1 MDIWSLPGPSLF
13 VDDIEDAVRDGASV
27 IARFPSEAPS
37 GLERE
42 LKERL
47 HSLFAWTSIDAS
59 QAGSG
64 PLTFL
69 LQQICPGVSVF
80 EARSITE
87 LAVTD
92 SFQGRL
98 VWIEKIDSGMWPDW
112 SRFLRAYSDA
122 CRNVDILNRTVFIVL
137 LSGEPVTGDV
147 PEEVALVRCD
157 FRGAVDTLDLFI
169 FALRQVPESVKCREH
184 RALLAH
190 TVAQVAQWDSLL
202 AEQLLAL
209 PLAEAL
215 SPEGALR
222 QYAGNRGWTAETP
235 ECWEKGTVDGSTER
249 PTVHSALLE
258 VCGASRLVRQRIWA
272 AQAAVLLPLVE
283 ERRVGLVGRYG
294 RYLELPIETEDGRR
308 VDDPLDLDL
317 GQLAWYLDRR
327 GKPQVLRKQV
337 RRLRRI
343 RNRLAHMEP
352 LEAEQ
357 ALDRM
362 LLVDP

>member
-1 MDIWSLPGPSLF
+1 MHIWSLPGPSSF
-13 VDDIEDAVRDGASV
+13 VDNIEDSVRDGASV

-47 HSLFAWTSIDAS
+47 HSVFQWNSIDAS
-59 QAGSG
+59 QTDSG
-64 PLTFL
+64 PLTL
-69 LQQICPGVSVF
+69 VLQAICPGAIAF
-80 EARSITE
+80 EASSITK
-87 LAVTD
+87 LALTD

-98 VWIEKIDSGMWPDW
+98 VWIEKIDSGMWPEW

-122 CRNVDILNRTVFIVL
+122 CRNVDILNRTVFVVL
-137 LSGEPVTGDV
+137 LSGKSVTCEV

-169 FALRQVPESVKCREH
+169 FALRQVPANVKCREH
-184 RALLAH
+184 RALMAH

-215 SPEGALR
+215 SPEATLV
-222 QYAGNRGWTAETP
+222 QYALDRGWTVETP
-235 ECWEKGTVDGSTER
+235 ECWEEGTVNGPTER

-258 VCGASRLVRQRIWA
+258 VCGKSRLVRQRIWA

-294 RYLELPIETEDGRR
+294 RHLELPIRTEDGRW
-308 VDDPLDLDL
+308 VYDPLDLEV
-317 GQLAWYLDRR
+317 GFLAWFLDRPGSPWR
-327 GKPQVLRKQV
+327 LRKQV
-337 RRLRRI
+337 RRLRDV
-343 RNRLAHMEP
+343 RNKLAHMEP
-352 LEAEQ
+352 LEPAQ
-357 ALDRM
+357 ALHRM
-362 LLVDP
+362 LFTDP